1 MRGVLYRA
9 QRGSMLVLT
18 LLILLALTSVA
29 MVAVHLTSTEL
40 SAAGN
45 TRRGVTTFRVTESGA
60 FSALAYA
67 HSLGPEGFIQKVES
81 APKDDQGRAIFESE
95 DLVSGISYFDMSARG
110 SFGYE
115 GFLLNANA
123 GSQSP
128 ADFDVRVK
136 YTGMRQ
142 PILGYSASGPGSR
155 CRFKYRFEA
164 NGDVGDH
171 DSHGEPGDA
180 AYAVWQKITTE
191 VYIGPLPCDQGVA
204 GAGSI

>member
-1 MRGVLYRA
+1 
-9 QRGSMLVLT
+9 MLVLT

-40 SAAGN
+40 NAAGN

-60 FSALAYA
+60 FTALAYA
-67 HSLGPEGFIQKVES
+67 HSLGPEAFVQKVNN
-81 APKDDQGRAIFESE
+81 APKDDDGRAIFKPE
-95 DLVSGISYFDMSARG
+95 DMVSGISYFDMSARG

-115 GFLLNANA
+115 GFLLN
-123 GSQSP
+123 GSAITQSP
-128 ADFDVRVK
+128 AEFDVRVQ

-142 PILGYSASGPGSR
+142 PLLGYSASGPGSR

-171 DSHGEPGDA
+171 DVAGEPADA

-191 VYIGPLPCDQGVA
+191 VYIGPLPCEQGV
-204 GAGSI
+204 GSAGSI